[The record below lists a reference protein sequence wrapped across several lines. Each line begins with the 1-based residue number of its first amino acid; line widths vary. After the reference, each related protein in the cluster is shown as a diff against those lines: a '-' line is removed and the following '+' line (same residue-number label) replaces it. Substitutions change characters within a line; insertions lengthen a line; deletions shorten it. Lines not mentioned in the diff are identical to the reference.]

1 MKGIKTNTEANTNSK
16 SHLDYSFF
24 FKNIPDNLK
33 SLFIESK
40 NPWSCL
46 QSDLKNFFSSTSDIK
61 GEVSNLAHITGEG
74 VVIEQ
79 GAVVDAFSY
88 IQGPCFIGS
97 GTHVRPGAYIR
108 GYVYVGINCVVGHS
122 TEIKHS
128 ILFDEAKAGHFN
140 YIGDSVLGHNV
151 NLGAGTK
158 IANLKIT
165 SGNVIGKLNEEKI
178 DTGLRKFGALLGD
191 SCQTGCNSVLN
202 PGTCLAKG
210 SMVFPNSTASGI
222 HTKKVII
229 R

>member
-1 MKGIKTNTEANTNSK
+1 MNNKSITLNT
-16 SHLDYSFF
+16 FF
-24 FKNIPDNLK
+24 DSIPENLK
-33 SLFIESK
+33 PLFVEAQS
-40 NPWSCL
+40 PWNCL
-46 QSDLKNFFSSTSDIK
+46 HSELKNFFTSK
-61 GEVSNLAHITGEG
+61 SEMEGEISNKAHITGEG
-74 VVIEQ
+74 VVIKK
-79 GAVVDAFSY
+79 GARVDAFAY

-108 GYVYVGINCVVGHS
+108 GHVYVGNNCVVGHS
-122 TEIKHS
+122 TEVKHS

-140 YIGDSVLGHNV
+140 YIGDSLLGHNV

-165 SGNVIGKLNEEKI
+165 SGNVFLKLNQEKI

-191 SCQTGCNSVLN
+191 HSQTGCNSVLN

-210 SMVFPNSTASGI
+210 SLVFPNTTASDL
-222 HTKKVII
+222 HVKKVII